1 MKTVQFKKISGTM
14 PMLILFAGKIC
25 KKLTLKV
32 RKPCTFMHYYHQT
45 TPTSGILGP
54 LGSWK
59 LSFVVKFNA

>member
-14 PMLILFAGKIC
+14 PVLILFAGKNLQEIYF
-25 KKLTLKV
+25 KSEKT
-32 RKPCTFMHYYHQT
+32 MHYYHQT